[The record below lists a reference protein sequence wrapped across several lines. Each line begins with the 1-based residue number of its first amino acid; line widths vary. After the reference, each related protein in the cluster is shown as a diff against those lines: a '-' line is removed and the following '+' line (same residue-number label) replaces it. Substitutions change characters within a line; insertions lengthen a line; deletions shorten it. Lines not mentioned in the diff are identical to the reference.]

1 MSFQSLTG
9 TAKSRILDL
18 FLACIRILAVWIV
31 GLSVS
36 GAEDTASAQGR
47 EWAQRLR
54 TVAPE
59 EPSTNQAVLK
69 IRNREG
75 RRQVPVTVITQ
86 PGKGGWSVEYQV
98 GGDGANG
105 AGEISRIHYSTQGPP
120 TFEARVEAPGKSPT
134 KEVSAPGDRA
144 IANSDFL
151 LNELGMEF
159 LHWPEQR
166 LIGRELSNGRWCQV
180 LESVSKKS
188 QGPAS
193 VKSWIDE
200 KLGVVLSAEVYDARK
215 VRLKHFSITQFR
227 EQADR
232 WTCSVSMVDDV
243 RGTKTELAFDGPVPR

>member
-1 MSFQSLTG
+1 MSLVSSSLR
-9 TAKSRILDL
+9 AKTRVLGWFWASIG
-18 FLACIRILAVWIV
+18 ILAVWMG
-31 GLSVS
+31 GLSAA
-36 GAEDTASAQGR
+36 GAEDTAEAQGR

-59 EPSTNQAVLK
+59 EPSTNQAVLR

-75 RRQVPVTVITQ
+75 RRQVPITVITR
-86 PGKGGWSVEYQV
+86 PGKGRWSVEYRV
-98 GGDGANG
+98 GGKGAKG
-105 AGEISRIHYSTQGPP
+105 DGEISRIHYSAEGPP
-120 TFEARVEAPGKSPT
+120 TFEARLEPPGKPWSKDVP
-134 KEVSAPGDRA
+134 APGDSA

-151 LNELGMEF
+151 LRELGMEF
-159 LHWPEQR
+159 LYWPDQR
-166 LIGRELSNGRWCQV
+166 LVGRELSNGRWCQV
-180 LESVSKKS
+180 LESISKKPE
-188 QGPAS
+188 GPAS

-243 RGTKTELAFDGPVPR
+243 RGTKTELAFDGSVPR

>member
-1 MSFQSLTG
+1 MSFARPLLSAKWWITG
-9 TAKSRILDL
+9 RVG
-18 FLACIRILAVWIV
+18 ACLWVLAVGT
-31 GLSVS
+31 GLLSAA
-36 GAEDTASAQGR
+36 GIEETAEAQGR

-86 PGKGGWSVEYQV
+86 PGKGRWSVEYQV
-98 GGDGANG
+98 AGDGAKG
-105 AGEISRIHYSTQGPP
+105 AGEISRIHYSAQGPP
-120 TFEARVEAPGKSPT
+120 TFEARVEAPGKPPT
-134 KEVSAPGDRA
+134 HEVLSSGDRA

-151 LNELGMEF
+151 LRELGMEF

-166 LIGRELSNGRWCQV
+166 IVGRELSNGRWCQV
-180 LESVSKKS
+180 LESVSKKPI
-188 QGPAS
+188 GPAS
-193 VKSWIDE
+193 VRSWIDE
-200 KLGVVLSAEVYDARK
+200 KLGVVLSAEVYDARN